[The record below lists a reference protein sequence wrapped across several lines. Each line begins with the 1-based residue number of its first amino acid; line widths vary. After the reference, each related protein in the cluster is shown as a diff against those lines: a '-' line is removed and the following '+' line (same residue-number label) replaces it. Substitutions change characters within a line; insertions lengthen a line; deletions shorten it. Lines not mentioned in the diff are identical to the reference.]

1 MKLEKNFADKLLNFL
16 TDEFNKGYNTQT
28 QKNFIYHMEHAFKNG
43 FKTEWSLGG
52 TYGNC
57 YGEPTQASAEV
68 ESELTQLDDFIMSQ
82 YPQISFMQY
91 KMIERSITK
100 GVKPNSDYYG
110 GETQTASKEISFSTL
125 SDVAVKVKLEEG
137 NAYVDSNEVVA
148 KKAQELFPEKA
159 AKIENPEIT
168 AFAAS
173 LAEGMKKPVKKAL
186 GIADEKKIRKPKE
199 VTEKVTKAPKKK
211 M

>member
-1 MKLEKNFADKLLNFL
+1 MKLEKNFADKLLKFL

-28 QKNFIYHMEHAFKNG
+28 QKNFIYHMEYALKKG

-82 YPQISFMQY
+82 YPHISFMQY

-100 GVKPNSDYYG
+100 DVRPNSDYYG

-125 SDVAVKVKLEEG
+125 SDVTVKVKLEEG
-137 NAYVDSNEVVA
+137 NNYVDSSELVA
-148 KKAQELFPEKA
+148 KLAQELFPVKA
-159 AKIENPEIT
+159 AKIESTETVP
-168 AFAAS
+168 
-173 LAEGMKKPVKKAL
+173 LAEKFKPIKKAL
-186 GIADEKKIRKPKE
+186 GIADEKKIGKPKG

-211 M
+211 V